1 MRNLSLLEPAFGDPF
16 DTALNRFF
24 APLAMDPEARMPKM
38 QIDVTERDGTYE
50 VKADL
55 PGIKKENINVR
66 IDGNVV
72 QIDADIN
79 REKESRSNGGKL
91 LRCERYRGSMSRTF
105 SLAQD
110 VDDSKAKANYADGV
124 LILELP
130 KKASTASH
138 RLQIQ

>member
-1 MRNLSLLEPAFGDPF
+1 MRNLSLLEPAFNDPF
-16 DTALNRFF
+16 GTPLSRFF
-24 APLAMDPEARMPKM
+24 RPMAPDLEARMPKM
-38 QIDVTERDGTYE
+38 QIDVTERNGTYE

-55 PGIKKENINVR
+55 PGVKKENINVR

-72 QIDADIN
+72 QIDADISQ
-79 REKESRSNGGKL
+79 EKDSRSNGGKV
-91 LRCERYRGSMSRTF
+91 LRSERYQGSVSRSF

-124 LILELP
+124 LTLELP
-130 KKASTASH
+130 KKAAAASH